1 MQDKKNGETRCE
13 TKKRGDKTQ
22 DGKKMG
28 KSDKRQ
34 KNGETR
40 CKTKIYKKKNGE
52 MRQDMEKKWGD
63 EMRDE
68 KKMGR

>member
-1 MQDKKNGETRCE
+1 MGRQDARQ
-13 TKKRGDKTQ
+13 KKRGDKTQ

-40 CKTKIYKKKNGE
+40 CKTKIYKE
-52 MRQDMEKKWGD
+52 MRHKT
-63 EMRDE
+63 